1 MRTFLS
7 RLLTGVL
14 LTAFLLGGFEGG
26 ANAAT
31 VTKTLDEDTQITPP
45 GMVAVLGAPMF
56 KKGTVVTLNEHGEVL
71 EGTLAEKA
79 YLACVAGASQFY
91 FQGIYSSQFKPQ
103 VIRWPRALVFSEG
116 TKVTFNSK
124 GEIVRGTI
132 WTEDDYVSIPLSQNS
147 LIALKPLTEV
157 SFHENGMIAT
167 CTPYASTSTAYV
179 YLRPVGWQQNLTAG
193 YTSKIAFLDLSSLSK
208 VCHLS

>member
-45 GMVAVLGAPMF
+45 GMIAVLGTPMF
-56 KKGTVVTLNEHGEVL
+56 KKGTVVTLNEYGEVL
-71 EGTLAEKA
+71 EGTLAKKA
-79 YLACVAGASQFY
+79 CFACVAGASQYFY
-91 FQGIYSSQFKPQ
+91 QGIYSTQFKQ
-103 VIRWPRALVFSEG
+103 QIIRWPRVLAFSEG
-116 TKVTFNSK
+116 TKITFNSK
-124 GEIVRGTI
+124 GEVVKGTI
-132 WTEDDYVSIPLSQNS
+132 WTEDDFVLIPLSQNS
-147 LIALKPLTEV
+147 LIALKQLTEV

-167 CTPYASTSTAYV
+167 CTPTAHI
-179 YLRPVGWQQNLTAG
+179 YLRPIGWQQNLTTG
-193 YTSKIAFLDLSSLSK
+193 YTSRIAFPGFIEFK
-208 VCHLS
+208 